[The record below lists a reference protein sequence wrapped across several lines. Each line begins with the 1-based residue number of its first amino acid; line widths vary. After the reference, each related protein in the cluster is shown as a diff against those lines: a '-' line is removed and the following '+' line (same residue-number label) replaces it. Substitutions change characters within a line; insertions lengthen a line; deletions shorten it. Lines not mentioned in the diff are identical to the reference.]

1 MPKRHQDQL
10 KMLVAREAARI
21 LAEEGRKDYL
31 VAKTKAAE
39 RLGVDSKTALPTNI
53 EVEQALQAHQML
65 FQAQTHQPMLKEL
78 RMAAV
83 EAMRLFSGFNPRLVG
98 PVLSG
103 VASEHS
109 EVALHLFADSA
120 KDVVLFLI
128 EQKIPYDSGEKRYRF
143 GGEYEFIP
151 TLEFVAGDV
160 PFQLSVFPKDGIRQS
175 PLSPVDGKPMRRANL
190 AEVEGLLLG
199 D

>member
-1 MPKRHQDQL
+1 
-10 KMLVAREAARI
+10 MLVAREAARI
-21 LAEEGRKDYL
+21 LAEEGRKDFL

-39 RLGVDSKTALPTNI
+39 RLGLDPKAGLPTNL
-53 EVEQALQAHQML
+53 EVEEALQAHQML
-65 FQAQTHQPMLKEL
+65 FQAQTHQPMLKGL

-83 EAMRLFSGFNPRLVG
+83 EAMSLFSSFNPRLVG

-103 VASEHS
+103 VASEYS
-109 EVALHLFADSA
+109 EVGLHLFADSA

-128 EQKIPYDSGEKRYRF
+128 EQNIPYDSAEKRYRF

-151 TLEFVAGDV
+151 TLEFLAGDV
-160 PFQLSVFPKDGIRQS
+160 PFQLSIFPQDGIRQS
-175 PLSPVDGKPMRRANL
+175 PLSPVDGKPMRRASL
-190 AEVEGLLLG
+190 AEVEELLLE

>member
-1 MPKRHQDQL
+1 
-10 KMLVAREAARI
+10 MLVAREAARI

-83 EAMRLFSGFNPRLVG
+83 EAMRLFSAFNPRLVG

-143 GGEYEFIP
+143 GGEFEFVP

-175 PLSPVDGKPMRRANL
+175 PLSPVDAKPMRRANL